1 MSCVRALLVCGSLL
15 LAGCGGGDD
24 TPERLRYAV
33 IGDSYSNGEGLTPEQ
48 AWPVTLAERLDL
60 DLVLNP
66 AVSGYTSAD
75 AIATELEPFRRADAD
90 VATLMIGANDAF
102 QGRPLADFR
111 RDLRSLLAGMGDARV
126 VVVTI
131 PDFTRKPAGA
141 DSDPA
146 AIPRFNAVI
155 RAEAERAGAP
165 VADVYPVSQVAT
177 DPSPDGLHPGAGEL
191 DAWVEVIAPV
201 ARAAWG
207 R

>member
-1 MSCVRALLVCGSLL
+1 MSCLRALLLCGSLL
-15 LAGCGGGDD
+15 VAGCGGGDA
-24 TPERLRYAV
+24 PERLRYAV

-48 AWPVTLAERLDL
+48 AWPVTLAGRLDVE
-60 DLVLNP
+60 LVLNP
-66 AVSGYTSAD
+66 AVSGYTTAD
-75 AIATELEPFRRADAD
+75 AIATELQPFLDADPD
-90 VATLMIGANDAF
+90 VATLMLGANDSF
-102 QGRPLADFR
+102 QSRPLAEFR
-111 RDLRSLLAGMGDARV
+111 RNLRRLLAAMTRTAKV
-126 VVVTI
+126 VVVTV
-131 PDFTRKPAGA
+131 PDYTRKPAGA

-155 RAEAERAGAP
+155 RAEADRAGAP

-191 DAWVEVIAPV
+191 DAWLEVIEPV